1 MAAVLLFVTVLVI
14 LSVCQSQNSGF
25 IPKKP
30 DIDYNSKETITKSTE
45 SIISFGGMTQKEK
58 ISEPQNET
66 VTTPNGTACPITQL
80 ETKGPVNLY
89 IHGAFATTN
98 KDLLPFP
105 PLHSTCECPPGS
117 QGLQG
122 IPGPNGKIG
131 PQGTKGDRGLQ
142 GPAGPPGRPGPPGK
156 VIVNTTHTI
165 RHEPIQYCC
174 LLHSQLDDYDTSMA
188 HFAQTG

>member
-98 KDLLPFP
+98 KGRCVTIVVCYTLKLSGSLRFEFCFVLLAA
-105 PLHSTCECPPGS
+105 EGAV
-117 QGLQG
+117 
-122 IPGPNGKIG
+122 
-131 PQGTKGDRGLQ
+131 D
-142 GPAGPPGRPGPPGK
+142 
-156 VIVNTTHTI
+156 
-165 RHEPIQYCC
+165 
-174 LLHSQLDDYDTSMA
+174 
-188 HFAQTG
+188 